1 MENTQ
6 TPTGQVPEQ
15 QPQQSQQIITQMGV
29 PNSTAVLVLG
39 ILSIV
44 VCWCYG
50 LPGIVLGVIAL
61 VMSGKSAKLVREN
74 SERYT
79 ENSIKNL
86 KAGKIC
92 AIIGTS
98 LSSLYFFIIIVY
110 LIIIGAAI
118 GTAFTLAPW
127 EQFM

>member
-6 TPTGQVPEQ
+6 TPEGHVPEQ
-15 QPQQSQQIITQMGV
+15 QDLHKQQIITQMGV
-29 PNSTAVLVLG
+29 PNSSAVLVLG

-61 VMSGKSAKLVREN
+61 VMAGKSAKLVREN
-74 SERYT
+74 SELYT

-98 LSSLYFFIIIVY
+98 LSSLYFLIIIVY

-127 EQFM
+127 EQIM